1 MKQIIIDASNWA
13 NRHDFYACVLVALGA
28 PDWHGG
34 NLDALY
40 DSIVT
45 DQINAVA
52 APYVVRIINSANLTA
67 DLSSLVADFLQL
79 FDEARAEAGIE
90 VYATVQPPH

>member
-1 MKQIIIDASNWA
+1 MKQIIIDASKWTD
-13 NRHDFYACVLVALGA
+13 RHDFYFGVLVALGA
-28 PDWHGG
+28 PEWHGD

-45 DQINAVA
+45 DNINAVA
-52 APYVVRIINSANLTA
+52 APYVVRIINSANLTP
-67 DLSSLVADFLQL
+67 DVSSLVADLLQL
-79 FDEARAEAGIE
+79 FDEVRAEAGIE